1 MSVFKLWQDLNIE
14 WDLVT
19 LLVMSGAGWLSLSVS
34 VPGRAL
40 LQSSPVISV
49 SHLLMV
55 LLTERLRT
63 PDSLSRQ
70 GWGSQ
75 FQIQVG
81 GYGSVAE
88 GGAGGRRGNFQWG
101 HRLGEDLQSN
111 LKENILRSSQ
121 FQFREAFKK
130 KKSVTFVTLGGGQDQ
145 SSLHFF
151 FFQKH
156 GLKWLNIAF

>member
-1 MSVFKLWQDLNIE
+1 MSVSKLCPFLNCVHFLESIIFCLWQDLNLE

-19 LLVMSGAGWLSLSVS
+19 LLVMSGAGW
-34 VPGRAL
+34 
-40 LQSSPVISV
+40 VISV

-55 LLTERLRT
+55 LLTDRLRT
-63 PDSLSRQ
+63 QDSLSPR

-75 FQIQVG
+75 VQIQVG
-81 GYGSVAE
+81 WYGSVAE
-88 GGAGGRRGNFQWG
+88 GGVGGRRGNFQWG

-130 KKSVTFVTLGGGQDQ
+130 KKSVTKTGPDPPPNVNNFTL
-145 SSLHFF
+145 FF
-151 FFQKH
+151 WR
-156 GLKWLNIAF
+156 LP